1 MSRIALVSKLIN
13 LGVHLLRNGLHRIC
27 LKFRKM
33 PKIRSVCLNHLSLYD
48 NVYLKLLLDKPIQ
61 NKINEA

>member
-1 MSRIALVSKLIN
+1 ML
-13 LGVHLLRNGLHRIC
+13 
-27 LKFRKM
+27 
-33 PKIRSVCLNHLSLYD
+33 KIRSVCLNDLSLYD